1 MSAHRVARVFAA
13 LGVLSGCGAPSSG
26 GTDAGTAAFIAFKRD
41 FADFLQWEPFQVE
54 GAADHGGVHLAGART
69 VYLKERPPA
78 GSAQWPM
85 GTLLVKALDDR
96 SVDPVTGEPP
106 PLFAMVKR
114 GGDFNADGAKG
125 WEWFGLVMGTDGQ
138 PLIEWRGLGPPSG
151 ETYGAS
157 QQTCNGCHA
166 AGGEDAVM
174 SVKLSDVAR

>member
-1 MSAHRVARVFAA
+1 VFAA

-54 GAADHGGVHLAGART
+54 GAADHGGVHFAGART

-78 GSAQWPM
+78 GSAEWPM
-85 GTLLVKALDDR
+85 GTVLVKALDDR

-157 QQTCNGCHA
+157 QQTCNSCHA